1 MKTRGRYFSFRGAVI
16 CPLIQE
22 NKMSNDACDKI
33 LSFMQSQA
41 NGRINIP
48 VRTRSIA
55 DAAGLTIYQARAYLV
70 TLEGAGVVEKMNAG
84 KGVSGRWRL
93 V

>member
-1 MKTRGRYFSFRGAVI
+1 
-16 CPLIQE
+16 
-22 NKMSNDACDKI
+22 
-33 LSFMQSQA
+33 
-41 NGRINIP
+41 
-48 VRTRSIA
+48 
-55 DAAGLTIYQARAYLV
+55 LV

>member
-1 MKTRGRYFSFRGAVI
+1 M
-16 CPLIQE
+16 
-22 NKMSNDACDKI
+22 
-33 LSFMQSQA
+33 
-41 NGRINIP
+41 
-48 VRTRSIA
+48 
-55 DAAGLTIYQARAYLV
+55 V

>member
-1 MKTRGRYFSFRGAVI
+1 M
-16 CPLIQE
+16 
-22 NKMSNDACDKI
+22 
-33 LSFMQSQA
+33 
-41 NGRINIP
+41 NIP

>member
-1 MKTRGRYFSFRGAVI
+1 
-16 CPLIQE
+16 
-22 NKMSNDACDKI
+22 MSNDACDKI

-70 TLEGAGVVEKMNAG
+70 TLEDAGVVEKMKAG

>member
-1 MKTRGRYFSFRGAVI
+1 
-16 CPLIQE
+16 
-22 NKMSNDACDKI
+22 MSNDACDKI

-55 DAAGLTIYQARAYLV
+55 DAAGLTYTRPGLIWLRLRERAW
-70 TLEGAGVVEKMNAG
+70 
-84 KGVSGRWRL
+84 WRK
-93 V
+93 

>member
-1 MKTRGRYFSFRGAVI
+1 
-16 CPLIQE
+16 
-22 NKMSNDACDKI
+22 
-33 LSFMQSQA
+33 
-41 NGRINIP
+41 
-48 VRTRSIA
+48 
-55 DAAGLTIYQARAYLV
+55 V

>member
-1 MKTRGRYFSFRGAVI
+1 
-16 CPLIQE
+16 
-22 NKMSNDACDKI
+22 
-33 LSFMQSQA
+33 
-41 NGRINIP
+41 
-48 VRTRSIA
+48 
-55 DAAGLTIYQARAYLV
+55 YLV

>member
-1 MKTRGRYFSFRGAVI
+1 
-16 CPLIQE
+16 
-22 NKMSNDACDKI
+22 MSNDACDKI

-84 KGVSGRWRL
+84 KACPADGGWSDGYPVKQGHGENKWPEQILR
-93 V
+93 

>member
-1 MKTRGRYFSFRGAVI
+1 
-16 CPLIQE
+16 
-22 NKMSNDACDKI
+22 MSNDACDKI

-55 DAAGLTIYQARAYLV
+55 DAAPGQGL
-70 TLEGAGVVEKMNAG
+70 
-84 KGVSGRWRL
+84 SGYA
-93 V
+93 

>member
-1 MKTRGRYFSFRGAVI
+1 
-16 CPLIQE
+16 
-22 NKMSNDACDKI
+22 MSNDACDKI

-70 TLEGAGVVEKMNAG
+70 TLEGAGVAEKMNAG

>member
-1 MKTRGRYFSFRGAVI
+1 M
-16 CPLIQE
+16 
-22 NKMSNDACDKI
+22 NKDTCDRI

-70 TLEGAGVVEKMNAG
+70 TLEDAGVVEKTNSG
-84 KGVSGRWRL
+84 KGVPGLWCL

>member
-1 MKTRGRYFSFRGAVI
+1 
-16 CPLIQE
+16 
-22 NKMSNDACDKI
+22 MSNDACDKI
-33 LSFMQSQA
+33 LSCMQSQA
-41 NGRINIP
+41 NGRIKIP
-48 VRTRSIA
+48 VRTRSKA

-70 TLEGAGVVEKMNAG
+70 TLEDAGVVEKMNAG

>member
-1 MKTRGRYFSFRGAVI
+1 M
-16 CPLIQE
+16 
-22 NKMSNDACDKI
+22 
-33 LSFMQSQA
+33 
-41 NGRINIP
+41 NIP

-70 TLEGAGVVEKMNAG
+70 TLEGAGVVEKMNVG

>member
-1 MKTRGRYFSFRGAVI
+1 
-16 CPLIQE
+16 
-22 NKMSNDACDKI
+22 MSKDTCDRI

-41 NGRINIP
+41 KDRINMP
-48 VRTRSIA
+48 VRTRIIA

-70 TLEGAGVVEKMNAG
+70 TLEDAGVVEKMNAG

>member
-1 MKTRGRYFSFRGAVI
+1 
-16 CPLIQE
+16 
-22 NKMSNDACDKI
+22 
-33 LSFMQSQA
+33 MQSQA

-55 DAAGLTIYQARAYLV
+55 DAAGLTIYQARAYRV
-70 TLEGAGVVEKMNAG
+70 TIEDAGVVEKMNAG

>member
-1 MKTRGRYFSFRGAVI
+1 RSSD
-16 CPLIQE
+16 L
-22 NKMSNDACDKI
+22 
-33 LSFMQSQA
+33 

-70 TLEGAGVVEKMNAG
+70 TLEDAGVVEKMNAG
-84 KGVSGRWRL
+84 KGVSGRWLL